1 MPSVPAP
8 DLGNGR
14 HRPGPYPA
22 ASATLVRR
30 RLPGHHP
37 HAGLLGVAATAPAR
51 ARPLQVRL
59 ASPTSRPGCS
69 APTTASAPST
79 CPTTSTNSSSAST
92 DAAPPWRRSNPCW
105 ARPSGTPRPPTRCCM
120 LLSQPDRHY
129 GDYPVGGGY
138 SSSNWRPAPPSEG
151 RIVPKRCLGMPNL
164 CGATRW
170 AKRYCTQISAAGPWA
185 PEGPW
190 PMGVRRASS

>member
-37 HAGLLGVAATAPAR
+37 HAGLLGVAAAAPAR
-51 ARPLQVRL
+51 ARPLRVRL

-120 LLSQPDRHY
+120 LLSQPDRHF
-129 GDYPVGGGY
+129 GSFCIKVRNATQAISGRGAFARLPSANRRHAGSGRGCCSGY
-138 SSSNWRPAPPSEG
+138 SRARDRRPGCCAIDRP
-151 RIVPKRCLGMPNL
+151 
-164 CGATRW
+164 
-170 AKRYCTQISAAGPWA
+170 
-185 PEGPW
+185 
-190 PMGVRRASS
+190 

>member
-37 HAGLLGVAATAPAR
+37 HAGLLGVAAAAPAR
-51 ARPLQVRL
+51 ARPLRVRL

-129 GDYPVGGGY
+129 RSFLSNLA
-138 SSSNWRPAPPSEG
+138 SSFAR
-151 RIVPKRCLGMPNL
+151 
-164 CGATRW
+164 T
-170 AKRYCTQISAAGPWA
+170 AAGPPPVMCRGLCA
-185 PEGPW
+185 TFALEGPTRS
-190 PMGVRRASS
+190 GGNFFHIASAGERTPDGLRYEG